1 MNALRSVWSPDDAL
15 QWRHMNIYYIMAS
28 GITDNS
34 TIFHYLVQ
42 TDFKGKKIKLRI
54 NDSLWG
60 ITLIK
65 GQ

>member
-15 QWRHMNIYYIMAS
+15 QWRHIDIYYIMAS

-42 TDFKGKKIKLRI
+42 TDFKEKKLSSALMILCEGLP
-54 NDSLWG
+54 S
-60 ITLIK
+60 
-65 GQ
+65 